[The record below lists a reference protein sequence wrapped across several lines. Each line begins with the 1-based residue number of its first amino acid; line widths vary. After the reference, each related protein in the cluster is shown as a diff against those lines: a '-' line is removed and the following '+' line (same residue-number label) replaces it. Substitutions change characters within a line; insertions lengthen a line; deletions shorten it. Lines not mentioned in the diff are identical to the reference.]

1 MAKLNKK
8 LYIKSGNLLQAVD
21 LYTTKEELNITSGD
35 IYGVIKL
42 PNFENGNTV
51 VAYYT
56 TTDDRFSFKRLN
68 KAIRKNDKTVYVTKQ

>member
-8 LYIKSGNLLQAVD
+8 LYIKSGDFLQSVD
-21 LYTTKEELNITSGD
+21 LYTTKDELNITTGD

-42 PNFENGNTV
+42 PNFENGNIV

-56 TTDDRFSFKRLN
+56 TTNDRFNSKRLN

>member
-8 LYIKSGNLLQAVD
+8 LYIKSGNILQSVD
-21 LYTTKEELNITSGD
+21 LYTTKEELNITTGD
-35 IYGVIKL
+35 ICGVIKL

-56 TTDDRFSFKRLN
+56 TTDDRFSSKRLN
-68 KAIRKNDKTVYVTKQ
+68 KVIQKNGKTVYVAK

>member
-8 LYIKSGNLLQAVD
+8 LYIKSGDLLQSVD
-21 LYTTKEELNITSGD
+21 LYTTKEELNITTED

-56 TTDDRFSFKRLN
+56 ITDDRFSSKRLN
-68 KAIRKNDKTVYVTKQ
+68 KVIQKNGKTVYVTKQ

>member
-8 LYIKSGNLLQAVD
+8 LYIKSGNILQSVD
-21 LYTTKEELNITSGD
+21 LYTTKEELNITSED

-51 VAYYT
+51 VAYYK
-56 TTDDRFSFKRLN
+56 TTDDRLSSNRLN
-68 KAIRKNDKTVYVTKQ
+68 KAIQKNDKTVYVTKQ

>member
-8 LYIKSGNLLQAVD
+8 LYIKSGDFLQSVD
-21 LYTTKEELNITSGD
+21 LYTTKEELNITSED

-42 PNFENGNTV
+42 PNFENENTV

-56 TTDDRFSFKRLN
+56 TTDDRFSSNRLN
-68 KAIRKNDKTVYVTKQ
+68 KAIQKNDKTVYVTKQ

>member
-8 LYIKSGNLLQAVD
+8 LYIKSGNLLQTVD
-21 LYTTKEELNITSGD
+21 LYTTKEELNITTED

-51 VAYYT
+51 VVYYKI
-56 TTDDRFSFKRLN
+56 TDDRFSSNRLN
-68 KAIRKNDKTVYVTKQ
+68 KVIQKNDKTVYVAKQ

>member
-8 LYIKSGNLLQAVD
+8 LYIKSGNLLQSVD
-21 LYTTKEELNITSGD
+21 LYTTKEELNITTED

-51 VAYYT
+51 VVYYKI
-56 TTDDRFSFKRLN
+56 TDDRFSSNRLN
-68 KAIRKNDKTVYVTKQ
+68 KVIQKNDKTVYVAKQ

>member
-8 LYIKSGNLLQAVD
+8 LYIKSGDFLQSVD
-21 LYTTKEELNITSGD
+21 LYTTKEELNITSED

-56 TTDDRFSFKRLN
+56 TSDDRFSSKRLN

>member
-8 LYIKSGNLLQAVD
+8 LYIKSGNLLQSVD
-21 LYTTKEELNITSGD
+21 LYTTKEELNITSED

-51 VAYYT
+51 IAYYK
-56 TTDDRFSFKRLN
+56 TTDDRFSSNRLN
-68 KAIRKNDKTVYVTKQ
+68 KAIQKNDKTVYVAKQ

>member
-8 LYIKSGNLLQAVD
+8 LYIKSGDLLQSVD
-21 LYTTKEELNITSGD
+21 LYTTKEELNINYED

-51 VAYYT
+51 VAYYR
-56 TTDDRFSFKRLN
+56 TTDDRFSSKRLN
-68 KAIRKNDKTVYVTKQ
+68 KAIRKNDKTVYVAKQ

>member
-8 LYIKSGNLLQAVD
+8 LYIKSGDFLQSVD
-21 LYTTKEELNITSGD
+21 LYTTKAELNINSED

-56 TTDDRFSFKRLN
+56 TTDDRFNSNRLN
-68 KAIRKNDKTVYVTKQ
+68 KVIRKNDKTVYVTKQ

>member
-8 LYIKSGNLLQAVD
+8 LYIKSGDFLQSVD
-21 LYTTKEELNITSGD
+21 LYTTKEELNITSED

-51 VAYYT
+51 VTYYK
-56 TTDDRFSFKRLN
+56 TTDDRFSSKRLN
-68 KAIRKNDKTVYVTKQ
+68 KAIQKNDKTVYVTKQ

>member
-8 LYIKSGNLLQAVD
+8 LYIKSGDFLQSVD
-21 LYTTKEELNITSGD
+21 LYTTKEELNITSED

-42 PNFENGNTV
+42 PNFENENTV

-56 TTDDRFSFKRLN
+56 TTDDRFSSNRLN
-68 KAIRKNDKTVYVTKQ
+68 KVIQKNGKTVYVTKQ